1 MKIVPISKH
10 EYRVFPI
17 REDEPYLEITEKEYQ
32 GLEMQTH
39 CFNDDLSAV
48 IEYVKSIE
56 ELELERVQEHN
67 FQIRIRISELKSQ
80 LAQTDY
86 KTLKLFEGLITEEE
100 YLETRVLRESL
111 RAQINELESQI
122 VEV

>member
-1 MKIVPISKH
+1 MKIVPISKF

-17 REDEPYLEITEKEYQ
+17 KEDEPYLEITEKEFE
-32 GLEMQTH
+32 GLELQTH
-39 CFNDDLSAV
+39 CFNEDLTAV
-48 IEYVKSIE
+48 IEYVKSQEEIE
-56 ELELERVQEHN
+56 KEQRQNRNFELRL
-67 FQIRIRISELKSQ
+67 RISELKSQ

-86 KTLKLFEGLITEEE
+86 KTLKLFEGLLTEEE

>member
-1 MKIVPISKH
+1 MKIVPISKF

-17 REDEPYLEITEKEYQ
+17 KADEPYLEITEKEFE
-32 GLEMQTH
+32 GLEMHTH
-39 CFNDDLSAV
+39 CFNNDLTAV
-48 IEYVKSIE
+48 IEYVKSQEEIE
-56 ELELERVQEHN
+56 KEQRQNRNFELRL
-67 FQIRIRISELKSQ
+67 RISELKSQ

-86 KTLKLFEGLITEEE
+86 KTLKLFEGLLTEEE

>member
-1 MKIVPISKH
+1 
-10 EYRVFPI
+10 
-17 REDEPYLEITEKEYQ
+17 
-32 GLEMQTH
+32 MQTH

-48 IEYVKSIE
+48 IEYVKSTE

>member
-1 MKIVPISKH
+1 MKIVPINKH

-17 REDEPYLEITEKEYQ
+17 KADEPYLEITEKEYE
-32 GLEMQTH
+32 GLEMHTH

-48 IEYVKSIE
+48 IEYVKSTE
-56 ELELERVQEHN
+56 ELERERVQEHN
-67 FQIRIRISELKSQ
+67 FEVRIRISELKSR

-86 KTLKLFEGLITEEE
+86 KTLKLFEGLLTEEE

-122 VEV
+122 LEV

>member
-1 MKIVPISKH
+1 MKIVPISKF

-17 REDEPYLEITEKEYQ
+17 KADEPYLEITEKEFE
-32 GLEMQTH
+32 GLEQHTH
-39 CFNDDLSAV
+39 CFNEDLTAV
-48 IEYVKSIE
+48 VEYVKSQEEIE
-56 ELELERVQEHN
+56 KEQSLNRNFELRL
-67 FQIRIRISELKSQ
+67 RISELKSQ

-100 YLETRVLRESL
+100 YMETRVLRESL
-111 RAQINELESQI
+111 RAQINDLESQI

>member
-1 MKIVPISKH
+1 MKIVPISKF
-10 EYRVFPI
+10 EYRIFPI
-17 REDEPYLEITEKEYQ
+17 KADEPYLEITEKEYE
-32 GLEMQTH
+32 GLEMHTH

-48 IEYVKSIE
+48 IEYVKSTE
-56 ELELERVQEHN
+56 ELERERVQEHN
-67 FQIRIRISELKSQ
+67 FEVRIRISELKSR

-86 KTLKLFEGLITEEE
+86 KTLKLFEGLLTEEE

-122 VEV
+122 LEV